1 MHSHLGVDSAPELQG
16 ADDTNSLKGVV
27 LPWLRSLD
35 GLNTH
40 DEAYRLSVSGG
51 VTTSNVLP
59 GSADAIG
66 GQAFTIKLRPT
77 KERSTSSLVLEP
89 PFGVNGT
96 EDYTSRPRWRQMK
109 HACGENPSTLAR
121 RQYASWPLTIPFRA
135 SVRPDPYGYSVGL
148 P

>member
-96 EDYTSRPRWRQMK
+96 DDYTSRPRWRQMK
-109 HACGENPSTLAR
+109 HACGENPSTSAR
-121 RQYASWPLTIPFRA
+121 RK
-135 SVRPDPYGYSVGL
+135 
-148 P
+148 

>member
-1 MHSHLGVDSAPELQG
+1 MHSHLGVDSAPELSG
-16 ADDTNSLKGVV
+16 SDDTNSVNGITQ
-27 LPWLRSLD
+27 PWLRSLD

-77 KERSTSSLVLEP
+77 KERSTSSLLLEP
-89 PFGVNGT
+89 PFSVNGT
-96 EDYTSRPRWRQMK
+96 DYHLSDRPRWRQMK
-109 HACGENPSTLAR
+109 YVTLCSMR
-121 RQYASWPLTIPFRA
+121 TL
-135 SVRPDPYGYSVGL
+135 
-148 P
+148 